1 MADIDVLRVQLYGE
15 TIGTITRLPGDRNL
29 FAFEQSYIDDPERP
43 TLSLSFKSAF
53 GELVT
58 NVPPVQTRLPPF
70 FSNLMP
76 EGSMRDLLAERA
88 HVNPVREFFLA
99 WVLGQDLP
107 GALKLVPTNGE
118 VVPSDDG
125 TEVAV
130 HDGSEGDEV
139 PALRFSLAGVQLK
152 FSAVQEASGGLT
164 IPVDGTGGHWIVKLP
179 SARFKHVPE
188 NEFAMMELARRIG
201 IEVPE
206 TGIVNIQDIAGLPKG
221 MNTIGNTAFVTK
233 RFDRTDNGD
242 VVHMEDF
249 AQVFNVFPEQKYK
262 NASYGNIAKILWIET
277 GERGVAEFIRRF
289 IFNALIGNA
298 DMHLKNWSLLYP
310 DRHAAVLSPAYDFV
324 STIAYLPDDKMALTF
339 AGSKLFESLTLEQMK
354 RFSAKTGLP
363 EKLTLDITTQTVA
376 AFREVWKA
384 SGDLPVDDFV
394 RERID
399 AHLGRIPIWKITA
412 A

>member
-1 MADIDVLRVQLYGE
+1 MADIDVLNVQLYGE

-29 FAFEQSYIDDPERP
+29 FAFEQSYIDNADRP

-58 NVPPVQTRLPPF
+58 KVPPVQTRLPPF

-76 EGSMRDLLAERA
+76 EGAMRDLLAERA
-88 HVNPVREFFLA
+88 HVNPAREFFLA

-107 GALKLVPTNGE
+107 GALKLMPANGE
-118 VVPSDDG
+118 EVPPD
-125 TEVAV
+125 
-130 HDGSEGDEV
+130 DGSEVKAHEGKDSEDE

-152 FSAVQEASGGLT
+152 FSAVQEANGGLT

-179 SARFKHVPE
+179 SAKFKRVPE

-206 TGIVNIQDIAGLPKG
+206 TRLIGIRDIVGLPKG
-221 MNTIGNTAFVTK
+221 MEILGDTAFIAK

-249 AQVFNVFPEQKYK
+249 AQVFGVFPEQKYK
-262 NASYGNIAKILWIET
+262 NASYGNIANILWIET
-277 GERGVAEFIRRF
+277 GEQGAAEFVRRF

-298 DMHLKNWSLLYP
+298 DMHLKNWSLL
-310 DRHAAVLSPAYDFV
+310 LSRQ
-324 STIAYLPDDKMALTF
+324 T
-339 AGSKLFESLTLEQMK
+339 
-354 RFSAKTGLP
+354 RR
-363 EKLTLDITTQTVA
+363 DIVPG
-376 AFREVWKA
+376 V
-384 SGDLPVDDFV
+384 
-394 RERID
+394 
-399 AHLGRIPIWKITA
+399 
-412 A
+412 

>member
-1 MADIDVLRVQLYGE
+1 MADIDVLNVQLYGE

-29 FAFEQSYIDDPERP
+29 FAFEQSYIDNVERP

-58 NVPPVQTRLPPF
+58 KVPPVQTRLPPF

-76 EGSMRDLLAERA
+76 EGSMRDLLAKRA
-88 HVNPVREFFLA
+88 HVNPAREFFLA

-107 GALKLVPTNGE
+107 GALKLVPANGE
-118 VVPSDDG
+118 EVPSDDG
-125 TEVAV
+125 DDVAAR
-130 HDGSEGDEV
+130 DGSGTNEE

-152 FSAVQEASGGLT
+152 FSAVQEATGGLT

-206 TGIVNIQDIAGLPKG
+206 TRLVDIHDIAGLPKG
-221 MNTIGNTAFVTK
+221 MEIIGNTAFIIK

-242 VVHMEDF
+242 AVHMEDF
-249 AQVFNVFPEQKYK
+249 AQVFDVFPEQKYK
-262 NASYGNIAKILWIET
+262 KASYGNIARILWIET
-277 GERGVAEFIRRF
+277 GEHGVAEFVRRF

-298 DMHLKNWSLLYP
+298 DMHIKNWSLLYP
-310 DRHAAVLSPAYDFV
+310 DKRAAVLSPAYDFV

-354 RFSAKTGLP
+354 RFAGKTGLP
-363 EKLTLDITTQTVA
+363 EKLTLDITAQTVE

-384 SGDLPVDDFV
+384 SGDLPVDGFV
-394 RERID
+394 RDRID
-399 AHLGRIPIWKITA
+399 AHLGQIPIWKI
-412 A
+412 